1 MKLNGRVQIKEA
13 STNDLFNMYDKIPS
27 KQCATFR
34 NPTQGIWDE
43 TSLSKLFF
51 SDKNIQILQNGIRAG
66 VYEKSNKQYIVSEQD
81 CDVLKVIMRSVFLQN
96 ASHNKFKLDMQLV
109 ALNDIV
115 LNYSIRQVYS
125 EAQGYK
131 KYMSDIST
139 LPVPI
144 HHPVVSSTKKNKQ
157 LELKQWF

>member
-1 MKLNGRVQIKEA
+1 
-13 STNDLFNMYDKIPS
+13 
-27 KQCATFR
+27 
-34 NPTQGIWDE
+34 
-43 TSLSKLFF
+43 
-51 SDKNIQILQNGIRAG
+51 
-66 VYEKSNKQYIVSEQD
+66 
-81 CDVLKVIMRSVFLQN
+81 MRSVFLQN

-109 ALNDIV
+109 ALTDIV

-144 HHPVVSSTKKNKQ
+144 HHPVV
-157 LELKQWF
+157 